1 MKKWGL
7 APSKEHYSH
16 WKRSFARCLS
26 PFFPIVAAFTLVELL
41 VVITIIGILVSLLL
55 PAVQSAREQARQTT
69 CKNNLKQLAL
79 GCTTH
84 LSTYGFFPGGGWGW
98 GWIGDPMHGSGV
110 TQPGGWIYNILP
122 YIEQQNVHDMQ
133 LGQTGAA
140 LATAAGQM
148 LSTPIAVI
156 NCPSRRPL
164 QAYLTWLTAGNN
176 FCSPA
181 FAGGPPPSLVAKTD
195 YGCNAGD
202 NAVEP
207 GTAWNDN
214 QGEASY
220 NDDAG
225 PGLYADGVNASGM
238 QSWQILGKDSTGIMY
253 PGSQLTLESVTD
265 GLSNTY
271 MAGEKYLPP
280 DDYTNGADGGDNEN
294 AYMGFNADIGRWGG
308 PNVGIPRQD
317 TPGLTD
323 YNDYGSVHP
332 NGFNMALCDGSVRMI
347 SFSIDLTTH
356 GRLANRK
363 DGLPVDQSKF

>member
-1 MKKWGL
+1 MFTHRSSTGC
-7 APSKEHYSH
+7 
-16 WKRSFARCLS
+16 KRPQPVRSLRHG
-26 PFFPIVAAFTLVELL
+26 FTLVELL

-84 LSTYGFFPGGGWGW
+84 LSTYGYFPGGGWGW
-98 GWIGDPMHGSGV
+98 GWIGDPTHGSGV

-122 YIEQQNVHDMQ
+122 YIDQLNLHDLQ

-148 LSTPIAVI
+148 LSTPIAAI
-156 NCPSRRPL
+156 NCPTRRPL
-164 QAYLTWLTAGNN
+164 LTYPTWLTSGSD

-181 FAGGPPPSLVAKTD
+181 FASGTPPTTVAKTD

-207 GTAWNDN
+207 GTAWNDS
-214 QGEASY
+214 QGESNY

-225 PGLYADGVNASGM
+225 PGKYADGVSASGM
-238 QSWQILGKDSTGIMY
+238 NSWLIISKDSTGVMF
-253 PGSQLTLESVTD
+253 PGSQVSSESVTD

-271 MAGEKYLPP
+271 MCGEKYLQP
-280 DDYTNGADGGDNEN
+280 DDYTNGQDGGDNEN
-294 AYMGFNADIGRWGG
+294 AYMGFNANIGRWGG
-308 PNVGIPRQD
+308 PNVAIPQQD
-317 TPGLTD
+317 TPGLSVSGNT
-323 YNDYGSVHP
+323 NFGSAHP
-332 NGFNMALCDGSVRMI
+332 NGFAMALCDGSVRMI

-363 DGLPVDQSKF
+363 DGLPIDQSKF